1 MNLPENLNLDIQNN
15 RKEEWESSY
24 GSGDNMVFYPHEEVI
39 RFVSRFIK
47 QKTGLDS
54 FEVSQHL
61 ASLESTLIHAY
72 CQKF

>member
-47 QKTGLDS
+47 KRLG
-54 FEVSQHL
+54 
-61 ASLESTLIHAY
+61 
-72 CQKF
+72 